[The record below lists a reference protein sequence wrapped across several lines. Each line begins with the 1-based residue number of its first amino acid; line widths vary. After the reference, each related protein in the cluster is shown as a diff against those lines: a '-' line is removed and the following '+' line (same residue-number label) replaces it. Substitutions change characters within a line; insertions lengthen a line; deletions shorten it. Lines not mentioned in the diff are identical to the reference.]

1 MPTKNK
7 IDCPAFHKRFGG
19 YPYSDRVPRTVR
31 MLVTVTSDR
40 IPGVEPAHTPEARQ
54 GQTYPA
60 WTNSHGAV
68 VAVMDNGA
76 RLGLRP
82 AEFEVDSWHHLA
94 AEPATQHPEPIAW
107 MVGTA
112 FWWTKEEAERDAA
125 ATGLPIIAVGPIAD
139 SFKPADRSEQSLDMV
154 LGHHQ
159 GEPVAR
165 VEVGADRNAC
175 VTITDSDWLRS
186 LKDKTSH
193 QVVPLYPHA
202 DPGEVERLR
211 TELTRMHESNWKS
224 SQFGIKL
231 QAKLANQDAL
241 LHKLKE
247 TIQRE
252 YWDEYA
258 GLDETRELIDAALSS
273 GQEPRTPAAPYQNR
287 LCHIDYTA
295 HPYRCGCLKGD
306 EEAQRRYDE
315 HFRGA
320 SAKPGATIERND
332 LIPMVDAAMVETSN
346 ILPPLKRSD
355 CEKLIRAALER
366 QP

>member
-1 MPTKNK
+1 
-7 IDCPAFHKRFGG
+7 
-19 YPYSDRVPRTVR
+19 
-31 MLVTVTSDR
+31 
-40 IPGVEPAHTPEARQ
+40 
-54 GQTYPA
+54 
-60 WTNSHGAV
+60 
-68 VAVMDNGA
+68 
-76 RLGLRP
+76 
-82 AEFEVDSWHHLA
+82 
-94 AEPATQHPEPIAW
+94 
-107 MVGTA
+107 
-112 FWWTKEEAERDAA
+112 
-125 ATGLPIIAVGPIAD
+125 TGLPIVAVGPIAE
-139 SFKPADRSEQSLDMV
+139 SGKPADRSEQSLDMV

-186 LKDKTSH
+186 LKDKASH
-193 QVVPLYPHA
+193 QVVPLYPRA

-273 GQEPRTPAAPYQNR
+273 
-287 LCHIDYTA
+287 
-295 HPYRCGCLKGD
+295 
-306 EEAQRRYDE
+306 
-315 HFRGA
+315 
-320 SAKPGATIERND
+320 
-332 LIPMVDAAMVETSN
+332 
-346 ILPPLKRSD
+346 
-355 CEKLIRAALER
+355 
-366 QP
+366 